1 MAATIGSLGHPGDMD
16 VRRAHAVGLLADPQA
31 ALDLLA
37 GAEAGSD
44 DEAAVVAEDLAHE
57 RANPFRKP
65 THDSSGE
72 VVLVFHVT
80 DRDLLDDPHGVARS
94 PELGPALVGRLRSWL
109 LTAGT
114 VTIKPVVDLDP
125 AAHPPV
131 DRHDPP
137 ARMGAAVRYR
147 DETCVF
153 PRCCRPS
160 MACDLD
166 HIDPYISLDDGGPP
180 GQTHPGNLAPL
191 CRRHHRAKTF
201 GRFTYRRLDDG
212 SYEWTLPTG
221 IRITTDPRAPR
232 PAPQRRRT

>member
-1 MAATIGSLGHPGDMD
+1 
-16 VRRAHAVGLLADPQA
+16 
-31 ALDLLA
+31 
-37 GAEAGSD
+37 
-44 DEAAVVAEDLAHE
+44 
-57 RANPFRKP
+57 
-65 THDSSGE
+65 
-72 VVLVFHVT
+72 
-80 DRDLLDDPHGVARS
+80 
-94 PELGPALVGRLRSWL
+94 
-109 LTAGT
+109 
-114 VTIKPVVDLDP
+114 
-125 AAHPPV
+125 
-131 DRHDPP
+131 
-137 ARMGAAVRYR
+137 
-147 DETCVF
+147 
-153 PRCCRPS
+153 